1 MMILDEIVERKE
13 KVIQE
18 QKLYYSVKEFIKEI
32 NSMEKGPSFYEAIA
46 KEGLSIIGEI
56 KKASPSKGLIREDLD
71 PISIALEYEKSV
83 DAISILTEENF
94 FKGSPEY
101 LTSVSKAVKIPL
113 LRKDFI
119 ISKFQIYE
127 ARVLGASCVLLITS
141 ILKDEQLKE
150 YIELAES
157 LNMDAL
163 VEVHTK
169 EEVERALKA
178 GAKIIGINNRNLK
191 DFSIDLNN
199 TLKLRRIIPENILVV
214 SESGIHNEED
224 IKFLREV
231 AIDGIL
237 VGESFM
243 ISSSIAKKAEE
254 FKKAYE
260 Y

>member
-1 MMILDEIVERKE
+1 MILKEIVHRKG
-13 KVIQE
+13 KVVQE
-18 QKLYYSVKEFIKEI
+18 QKLYSSISEFQKEI
-32 NSMEKGPSFYEAIA
+32 KSMLKPSSFYEAIA

-56 KKASPSKGLIREDLD
+56 KKASPSKGLIKEDLD
-71 PISIALEYEKSV
+71 PVKVALEYEKAV
-83 DAISILTEENF
+83 DAISILTEEDF

-101 LTSVSKAVKIPL
+101 LRRVSKVVSTPL

-141 ILKDEQLKE
+141 ILKDEQLEE
-150 YIELAES
+150 YIKLAKELY
-157 LNMDAL
+157 MDSL
-163 VEVHTK
+163 VEVHTE
-169 EEVERALKA
+169 EEVERALQA
-178 GAKIIGINNRNLK
+178 GAKIIGINNRNLN

-199 TLKLRRIIPENILVV
+199 TLKLRKLIPKEVLVV
-214 SESGIHNEED
+214 SESGIHSEED
-224 IKFLREV
+224 VRSLKEA

-243 ISSSIAKKAEE
+243 KSNSIPKKAEE

>member
-1 MMILDEIVERKE
+1 MILDKIVGRKE

-32 NSMEKGPSFYEAIA
+32 NNMEKPPSFYEAVA

-56 KKASPSKGLIREDLD
+56 KKASPSKGLIKEDLD
-71 PISIALEYEKSV
+71 PVKIALEYEKSV
-83 DAISILTEENF
+83 DAISILTEEDF

-101 LTSVSKAVKIPL
+101 LKSVSNVVKTPL

-119 ISKFQIYE
+119 ISRFQIYE

-169 EEVERALKA
+169 EEVERALNA
-178 GAKIIGINNRNLK
+178 SAKIIGINNRNLK

-237 VGESFM
+237 VVESFM
-243 ISSSIAKKAEE
+243 KSQSIAKTAGE
-254 FKKAYE
+254 FKRAYE

>member
-1 MMILDEIVERKE
+1 MILDKIVGRKE

-32 NSMEKGPSFYEAIA
+32 NNMEKPPSFYEAVA

-56 KKASPSKGLIREDLD
+56 KKASPSKGLIKEDLD
-71 PISIALEYEKSV
+71 PVKIALEYEKSV
-83 DAISILTEENF
+83 DAISILTEEDF

-101 LTSVSKAVKIPL
+101 LKSVSNVVKTPL

-119 ISKFQIYE
+119 ISRFQIYE

-169 EEVERALKA
+169 EEVERALNA
-178 GAKIIGINNRNLK
+178 SAKIIGINNRNLK
-191 DFSIDLNN
+191 DFSIDLNT

-243 ISSSIAKKAEE
+243 KSQSIAKKAGE
-254 FKKAYE
+254 FKRAYE